1 MMGNQKSKI
10 KNQNYGKIAVVIFL
24 TVLIWVWA
32 DLALDEILPDRP
44 ATIVVDESANPKLWV
59 SFNQSS
65 SADIKITLS
74 GPHTAFAALDRK
86 LRERERSFEFVFDA
100 AQEQMDKLGDYSLS
114 LLAFLQKDKEMK
126 RLGLKVKSCEPEI
139 LDVNV
144 VELVE
149 KSLTVE
155 CFDED
160 GIPLGVESIEP
171 KKVDMFVPED
181 RRTARVQLTRR
192 EIEQARLLAV
202 EKTPYVVLAAGQI
215 RQAPTAVKIKM
226 LPEEDRLGDYTIT
239 QTTLSVAL
247 SPALLGEYSVDVTNL
262 PQVLSPIAI
271 KATPEAKRAYELQPL
286 PLMTLYIFEADAKN
300 GRGEQRK
307 AVVYNF
313 PPDFV
318 RKGEIEL
325 KNPQQ
330 VAEARFKL
338 IPLSSAAASSAGV
351 D

>member
-1 MMGNQKSKI
+1 MMVRNI
-10 KNQNYGKIAVVIFL
+10 KYGKIAVVIFL

-44 ATIVVDESANPKLWV
+44 ATVVIDESANPKLWV
-59 SFNQSS
+59 SFSQAS

-74 GPHTAFAALDRK
+74 GPHAAIVDVSRRLKRGK
-86 LRERERSFEFVFDA
+86 GIEFNFDA
-100 AQEQMDKLGDYSLS
+100 TQEKMNKPGDYSLS
-114 LLAFLQKDKEMK
+114 LLAFLQKDKEIR

-149 KSLTVE
+149 KSLTIE

-160 GIPLGVESIEP
+160 GIPLEVESIEP
-171 KKVDMFVPED
+171 KKVDMFVPQD

-192 EIEQARLLAV
+192 EREQARLLAV

-215 RQAPTAVKIKM
+215 RAAATDVKVKM
-226 LPEEDRLGDYTIT
+226 PPEEDQLSDYTIT
-239 QTTLSVAL
+239 KTTLSVAL
-247 SPALLGEYSVDVTNL
+247 SPTLLGEYSVEVTNL

-271 KATPEAKRAYELQPL
+271 RATPEAKRACELQPL
-286 PLMTLYIFEADAKN
+286 PLMTLYIFDDDAKK
-300 GRGEQRK
+300 GAEEQRK

-313 PPDFV
+313 PPEYV
-318 RKGEIEL
+318 RKDEIKL

-330 VAEARFKL
+330 SAEAKFKL
-338 IPLSSAAASSAGV
+338 IPLSSAETASSGV

>member
-1 MMGNQKSKI
+1 MMARKI
-10 KNQNYGKIAVVIFL
+10 KYGKIAVVIFL

-32 DLALDEILPDRP
+32 DLALDEESPDKP

-59 SFNQSS
+59 SFNQAS

-74 GPHTAFAALDRK
+74 GPHAAIADISRK
-86 LRERERSFEFVFDA
+86 LRKEGPKKFNFDA
-100 AQEQMDKLGDYSLS
+100 AQEKMDKPGDYSLS
-114 LLAFLQKDKEMK
+114 LLAFLQKDKETK
-126 RLGLKVKSCEPEI
+126 RLGLKIDSCEPEI

-160 GIPLGVESIEP
+160 GIPLEVKSIEP

-192 EIEQARLLAV
+192 ERQQARLSVV

-215 RQAPTAVKIKM
+215 REAATAVKIKTS
-226 LPEEDRLGDYTIT
+226 PEEDRLSDYTIT
-239 QTTLSVAL
+239 KTTLSVAL
-247 SPALLGEYSVDVTNL
+247 SPTLLGEYSVEVTNL

-271 KATPEAKRAYELQPL
+271 RATAEAKRTYELQTL
-286 PLMTLYIFEADAKN
+286 PLMTLYVFGDDAKDAEK
-300 GRGEQRK
+300 GAEEQRR

-318 RKGEIEL
+318 RRREIEL

-330 VAEARFKL
+330 SAEAKFKL
-338 IPLSSAAASSAGV
+338 IPLSSAETPAGGV

>member
-1 MMGNQKSKI
+1 MMVSKI
-10 KNQNYGKIAVVIFL
+10 KYGKIAVVIFL
-24 TVLIWVWA
+24 TVLIWVWT

-59 SFNQSS
+59 SFNQAS

-74 GPHTAFAALDRK
+74 GPHAVIVDARRK
-86 LRERERSFEFVFDA
+86 LKGGKGIEFTFDV
-100 AQEQMDKLGDYSLS
+100 AQENMDKPGDYSLG
-114 LLAFLQKDKEMK
+114 LLVFLQKDKETR
-126 RLGLKVKSCEPEI
+126 RLGLAVESCEPEI

-160 GIPLGVESIEP
+160 GIPLEVESIEP
-171 KKVDMFVPED
+171 KKVDMLVPGD

-202 EKTPYVVLAAGQI
+202 KKTPYIVLAAGQI
-215 RQAPTAVKIKM
+215 REGATAVKIKM
-226 LPEEDRLGDYTIT
+226 PPEEDRLSDYTIT
-239 QTTLSVAL
+239 KTTLSVAL
-247 SPALLGEYSVDVTNL
+247 SPTLLGEYSVNVTNL
-262 PQVLSPIAI
+262 PEVLGPIAI
-271 KATPEAKRAYELQPL
+271 RATPEAKRAYESQPL
-286 PLMTLYIFEADAKN
+286 PLMTLYVFDVDAKI
-300 GRGEQRK
+300 GVEEQRK

-313 PPDFV
+313 PPEFV
-318 RKGEIEL
+318 RKDEIKL

-330 VAEARFKL
+330 SVEAKFRL
-338 IPLSSAAASSAGV
+338 IPLSSAETASSGV

>member
-1 MMGNQKSKI
+1 MLRKVK
-10 KNQNYGKIAVVIFL
+10 YGKIAVVIFL

-59 SFNQSS
+59 SFNQAL

-86 LRERERSFEFVFDA
+86 LRERERSFKFVFDA
-100 AQEQMDKLGDYSLS
+100 AQEQMDNPGDYSLS
-114 LLAFLQKDKEMK
+114 LLAFLQKDKETK
-126 RLGLKVKSCEPEI
+126 RFGLKVESCEPEI

-155 CFDED
+155 CFNED
-160 GIPLGVESIEP
+160 GIPLKVESIEP

-192 EIEQARLLAV
+192 EREQARLSAV

-215 RQAPTAVKIKM
+215 RQAATVVNIKM
-226 LPEEDRLGDYTIT
+226 PPEEGLGDYTIT

-247 SPALLGEYSVDVTNL
+247 SPALLGKYSVDVTNL
-262 PQVLSPIAI
+262 PQILSPIAI
-271 KATPEAKRAYELQPL
+271 RATPEAKRAYELQPL
-286 PLMTLYIFEADAKN
+286 PLMTLYIFDVDAKK
-300 GRGEQRK
+300 GAEEQRK

-313 PPDFV
+313 PPEFV
-318 RKGEIEL
+318 RKDEIKL

-330 VAEARFKL
+330 SAEAKFKL
-338 IPLSSAAASSAGV
+338 IPLSSAETPAGGV

>member
-1 MMGNQKSKI
+1 MLRKI
-10 KNQNYGKIAVVIFL
+10 KYGKIAVVIFL

-32 DLALDEILPDRP
+32 DLALDEILPDKP

-59 SFNQSS
+59 SFNQAS

-74 GPHTAFAALDRK
+74 GPHTAIAALDRK
-86 LRERERSFEFVFDA
+86 LREFVFDA
-100 AQEQMDKLGDYSLS
+100 AQEKMDKPGDYSLS
-114 LLAFLQKDKEMK
+114 LLAFLQKDKETK
-126 RLGLKVKSCEPEI
+126 RRGLTVESCEPEI

-160 GIPLGVESIEP
+160 GIPLPVESIEP
-171 KKVDMFVPED
+171 KKVDMFVPGD

-202 EKTPYVVLAAGQI
+202 GKTPYIVLAAGQV
-215 RQAPTAVKIKM
+215 REGATAVEVKM
-226 LPEEDRLGDYTIT
+226 PPEEDQLSDYTIT
-239 QTTLSVAL
+239 KTTLSVAL
-247 SPALLGEYSVDVTNL
+247 SPTLLGEYSVNVTNL
-262 PQVLSPIAI
+262 PEVLGPIAI
-271 KATPEAKRAYELQPL
+271 RATPEAKRAYESQPL
-286 PLMTLYIFEADAKN
+286 PLMTLYIFDDDAKK
-300 GRGEQRK
+300 GAEEQRK
-307 AVVYNF
+307 AIVYNF
-313 PPDFV
+313 PPEFV
-318 RKGEIEL
+318 RKDEINL

-330 VAEARFKL
+330 LVEAKFKL
-338 IPLSSAAASSAGV
+338 IPLSSAEIPAGGV

>member
-1 MMGNQKSKI
+1 MRLRKI
-10 KNQNYGKIAVVIFL
+10 KYGKIAVVTFL
-24 TVLIWVWA
+24 TVLIWVWT

-59 SFNQSS
+59 SFNQAS

-74 GPHTAFAALDRK
+74 GPQAAIADISRK
-86 LRERERSFEFVFDA
+86 LRKEGPTKFNFDA
-100 AQEQMDKLGDYSLS
+100 VQESMDKPGDYSLS
-114 LLAFLQKDKEMK
+114 LLAFLQKDKETR
-126 RLGLKVKSCEPEI
+126 RLGLKVESCEPEI
-139 LDVNV
+139 LDVKV

-160 GIPLGVESIEP
+160 DIPLVDVQSIEP

-181 RRTARVQLTRR
+181 RRTARVRLTRR
-192 EIEQARLLAV
+192 EREQARLLAV
-202 EKTPYVVLAAGQI
+202 KKTPYVVLAAGQE
-215 RQAPTAVKIKM
+215 RKAATDVKIKM
-226 LPEEDRLGDYTIT
+226 PPEEDRLSDYTIN
-239 QTTLSVAL
+239 QPTLSVAL
-247 SPALLGEYSVDVTNL
+247 SPTLLGEYSVTVTNL

-271 KATPEAKRAYELQPL
+271 RATAEAKRAYESQSL
-286 PLMTLYIFEADAKN
+286 PLMTLYVFDDDKKDPA
-300 GRGEQRK
+300 EQRR

-313 PPDFV
+313 PQDFV
-318 RKGEIEL
+318 RKDEIKL

-330 VAEARFKL
+330 SAEAKFKL
-338 IPLSSAAASSAGV
+338 IPLSAAAASSGGP

>member
-1 MMGNQKSKI
+1 MLRKI
-10 KNQNYGKIAVVIFL
+10 KYGKIAVVIFL

-32 DLALDEILPDRP
+32 DLALDEIFDRP

-59 SFNQSS
+59 SFNQAS
-65 SADIKITLS
+65 SADIKIELS
-74 GPHTAFAALDRK
+74 GPHTASAALDRK

-100 AQEQMDKLGDYSLS
+100 AQEKMDKPGDYSLS
-114 LLAFLQKDKEMK
+114 LLAFLQKDKEIR
-126 RLGLKVKSCEPEI
+126 RLGLTVGSCEPEI

-149 KSLTVE
+149 KSLIVE

-160 GIPLGVESIEP
+160 GIPLEVQSIEP

-202 EKTPYVVLAAGQI
+202 EKKPYIVLAAGQI
-215 RQAPTAVKIKM
+215 REGATAVEVKM
-226 LPEEDRLGDYTIT
+226 PPEEDRLSDYTIT
-239 QTTLSVAL
+239 KTTLSVAL
-247 SPALLGEYSVDVTNL
+247 SPTLLGEYSVNVTNL
-262 PQVLSPIAI
+262 PEVLGPIAI
-271 KATPEAKRAYELQPL
+271 RATPEAKRTYESQPL
-286 PLMTLYIFEADAKN
+286 PLMTLYIFEEDAKK
-300 GRGEQRK
+300 GAEEQRK

-313 PPDFV
+313 PPEFV
-318 RKGEIEL
+318 RKDEIKL

-330 VAEARFKL
+330 LVEAKFRL
-338 IPLSSAAASSAGV
+338 IPLSSAETASSGV

>member
-1 MMGNQKSKI
+1 MNYLRKI
-10 KNQNYGKIAVVIFL
+10 KYGKIAVVIFL

-44 ATIVVDESANPKLWV
+44 ATLVVDESANPKLWV
-59 SFNQSS
+59 SFSQAL

-74 GPHTAFAALDRK
+74 GPHAAIADVSRK
-86 LRERERSFEFVFDA
+86 LRKGEGIEFNFDA
-100 AQEQMDKLGDYSLS
+100 AQEKMDKPGDFSLS
-114 LLAFLQKDKEMK
+114 LLAFLQKDKETR
-126 RLGLKVKSCEPEI
+126 RLGLKIESCEPEI

-155 CFDED
+155 CFNED
-160 GIPLGVESIEP
+160 GIPLEVKSIEP

-192 EIEQARLLAV
+192 EREQARLSAV

-215 RQAPTAVKIKM
+215 REAATAVKIKM
-226 LPEEDRLGDYTIT
+226 SPEEDRLSDYTIT
-239 QTTLSVAL
+239 KTTLSVAL
-247 SPALLGEYSVDVTNL
+247 SPTLLGEYSVEVTNL
-262 PQVLSPIAI
+262 PQLLGPIAI
-271 KATPEAKRAYELQPL
+271 RATPEAKRTYELQPL
-286 PLMTLYIFEADAKN
+286 PLMTLYIFDVDAKK
-300 GRGEQRK
+300 GAEEQRK

-313 PPDFV
+313 PPEFV
-318 RKGEIEL
+318 RKDEIKL

-330 VAEARFKL
+330 SAEAKFKL
-338 IPLSSAAASSAGV
+338 IPLSSAEAPAGGV

>member
-1 MMGNQKSKI
+1 
-10 KNQNYGKIAVVIFL
+10 
-24 TVLIWVWA
+24 
-32 DLALDEILPDRP
+32 
-44 ATIVVDESANPKLWV
+44 
-59 SFNQSS
+59 
-65 SADIKITLS
+65 
-74 GPHTAFAALDRK
+74 
-86 LRERERSFEFVFDA
+86 
-100 AQEQMDKLGDYSLS
+100 LS
-114 LLAFLQKDKEMK
+114 LLAFLQKDKEI
-126 RLGLKVKSCEPEI
+126 RRIGLAVESCEPEI

-160 GIPLGVESIEP
+160 GMPLPVESIEP

-202 EKTPYVVLAAGQI
+202 EKTPYIVLAAGQI
-215 RQAPTAVKIKM
+215 REGATAVEVKM
-226 LPEEDRLGDYTIT
+226 PPEEDRLSDYTIT
-239 QTTLSVAL
+239 KTTLSVAL
-247 SPALLGEYSVDVTNL
+247 SPTLLGKYSVNVTNL
-262 PQVLSPIAI
+262 PEVLGPIAI
-271 KATPEAKRAYELQPL
+271 RATPEAKRTYESQPL
-286 PLMTLYIFEADAKN
+286 PLMTLYIFDDDAKK
-300 GRGEQRK
+300 GVEEQRK

-318 RKGEIEL
+318 RKDEIQL

-330 VAEARFKL
+330 LVEVKFKL
-338 IPLSSAAASSAGV
+338 IPLSSAETASSVV

>member
-1 MMGNQKSKI
+1 MMVRKI
-10 KNQNYGKIAVVIFL
+10 KYGKIAVVIFL

-32 DLALDEILPDRP
+32 DLALDEESPDKP

-59 SFNQSS
+59 SFNQAS

-74 GPHTAFAALDRK
+74 GPHTAVAALDRK
-86 LRERERSFEFVFDA
+86 LRERERSLEFVFNA
-100 AQEQMDKLGDYSLS
+100 AQEKMDKPGDYSLG
-114 LLAFLQKDKEMK
+114 LLAFLQKNKETR
-126 RLGLKVKSCEPEI
+126 RLGIKVKSCEPEI

-149 KSLTVE
+149 KPLTVE

-160 GIPLGVESIEP
+160 DIPLEVKSIEP

-192 EIEQARLLAV
+192 ECEQARISAV
-202 EKTPYVVLAAGQI
+202 EKTPYVVLAVGQ
-215 RQAPTAVKIKM
+215 RREAATAVRIKM
-226 LPEEDRLGDYTIT
+226 SPEEDRLSDYTIT
-239 QTTLSVAL
+239 T
-247 SPALLGEYSVDVTNL
+247 LLGEYSVQVTNL

-271 KATPEAKRAYELQPL
+271 RATPEAKRTYELQPL
-286 PLMTLYIFEADAKN
+286 PLMTLYIFDVDAKK
-300 GRGEQRK
+300 GAEEQRK

-313 PPDFV
+313 PPEFV
-318 RKGEIEL
+318 REDEIKL

-330 VAEARFKL
+330 SAEAKFKL
-338 IPLSSAAASSAGV
+338 VPLSSAETQAGGV